1 MKKLIYV
8 CSMEHSG
15 STLLDLMLGGH
26 PRFIGLGEII
36 QVIKPGPMG
45 MGKTRQVVCSC
56 GAVIDECLFW
66 SKVASRLP
74 SGDSLSFEERYRI
87 VLDTF
92 EEVFGHDYIPVDSSK
107 SLTHLQ
113 VLKHSL
119 PLDLKVLYI
128 IKDVR
133 NFTISQLDS
142 IKRKQKRHWQNAI
155 TRTTLYTFWWW
166 YLENKKMQRVFT
178 EQNMHVLQI
187 GYEELC
193 LYPQQML
200 QKICDFLEEAPEPS
214 MLALKESGSHVI
226 RGNRMRYQKDK
237 LEIRYDHRWFLRR
250 EWSVPSFFFPNIM
263 RYNTQEVYKNNTEA
277 IWKQ

>member
-1 MKKLIYV
+1 MKKLVFI

-26 PRFIGLGEII
+26 SHIIGLGEII
-36 QVIKPGPMG
+36 QVIKRGPMG

-56 GAVIDECLFW
+56 GSIIDECVFW
-66 SKVASRLP
+66 SKVASRLHA
-74 SGDSLSFEERYRI
+74 DESLSFEARYRM

-92 EEVFGHDYIPVDSSK
+92 EEVFGHGYIPVDSSK
-107 SLTHLQ
+107 SLAHLQ
-113 VLKHSL
+113 VLKRNL
-119 PLDLKVLYI
+119 PLDIKVLYI

-142 IKRKQKRHWQNAI
+142 LNRKQKRRWQSPL
-155 TRTTLYTFWWW
+155 TRTSFYTFWWW
-166 YLENKKMQRVFT
+166 YLENKKMQRVFA
-178 EQNMHVLQI
+178 EQNMQVLQI

-193 LYPQQML
+193 LYPERML
-200 QKICDFLEEAPEPS
+200 QTICDFLEEEPEPS
-214 MLALKESGSHVI
+214 MLSLKESGSHVI

-237 LEIRYDHRWFLRR
+237 AEIRYDHRWFLRR
-250 EWSVPSFFFPNIM
+250 EWSTPAFFFPNIM
-263 RYNTQEVYKNNTEA
+263 KYNTREVYKNNTEG